1 MFSASKRM
9 PAAAKGTMKWALGLL
24 RLEKGISDGLF
35 AAVGLLLVPRGGDG
49 CTPLREGCTKTSSD
63 MEIQLDGKGEPG
75 APLLPAGSLWVAGS
89 PRGTQRRAW
98 REEMQI
104 QHTRVA
110 HPCRGL
116 EQETYLS
123 PAMQSTCRFGDRSQS

>member
-63 MEIQLDGKGEPG
+63 MEIQLDGKGDCTHPVQCCLQGLGHAGSTPEPFCSCSQKARSRG
-75 APLLPAGSLWVAGS
+75 LLPAAAQLPGCGIAPGAQS
-89 PRGTQRRAW
+89 PG
-98 REEMQI
+98 
-104 QHTRVA
+104 
-110 HPCRGL
+110 C
-116 EQETYLS
+116 
-123 PAMQSTCRFGDRSQS
+123 C